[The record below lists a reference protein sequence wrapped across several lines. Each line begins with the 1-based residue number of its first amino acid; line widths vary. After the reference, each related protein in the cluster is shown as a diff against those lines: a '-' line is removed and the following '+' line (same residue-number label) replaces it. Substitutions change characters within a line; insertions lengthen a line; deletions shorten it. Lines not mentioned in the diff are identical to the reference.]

1 MTVDEMKSKIKA
13 YCKSRDWCESND
25 TDGCECPLWK
35 SNKYNFC
42 YECGTDIEGLK
53 SNYEAI
59 FGKPQFTLSD
69 IKVGYLVRVRKDTLL
84 IVIPQED
91 GIWWLYDKD
100 DDACSCQSEYR
111 DDMTNCDDLTEYDIM
126 EVYGLSSYGMFDP
139 DTRELL
145 YKREEIKVEE
155 VGTKLYTISNID
167 IAPNFKSYDTKQIV
181 KPVFVNVDDGKALS
195 SLTIDETKE
204 LAKSLQEI
212 VDYVEGV
219 K

>member
-1 MTVDEMKSKIKA
+1 MTVDEMKSKIK
-13 YCKSRDWCESND
+13 KHCESRYSCDNVED
-25 TDGCECPLWK
+25 KVECPLWK
-35 SNKYNFC
+35 GGKYDFC
-42 YECGTDIEGLK
+42 WECGIDVEGLK

-69 IKVGYLVRVRKDTLL
+69 IKAGYLVRARKGDLCLVVERLNGKWGLYNKCDT
-84 IVIPQED
+84 PQSNE
-91 GIWWLYDKD
+91 
-100 DDACSCQSEYR
+100 AEYR
-111 DDMTNCDDLTEYDIM
+111 EDMTDIDDFTEYDII

-139 DTRELL
+139 NTRELL
-145 YKREEIKVEE
+145 YKREEIKVED

-181 KPVFVNVDDGKALS
+181 KPVFVNVDDGKAFS

-219 K
+219 N